1 MTHLMFCILSY
12 HCCVKFIAFH
22 IPVYCYLRL
31 IDKPISIKIGRL
43 SPPLVVYYYTANQ
56 FYVRIFLGLKPLQG
70 LKVLSQYPF
79 PLLHY
84 ELPLAALLHL
94 PSFKVS
100 QNTTFI
106 LPSFCPIF
114 RCCNEMV

>member
-1 MTHLMFCILSY
+1 MVGYL
-12 HCCVKFIAFH
+12 
-22 IPVYCYLRL
+22 LRL
-31 IDKPISIKIGRL
+31 FFIIILQIS
-43 SPPLVVYYYTANQ
+43 

-70 LKVLSQYPF
+70 LIVLSQYPI

-94 PSFKVS
+94 PSSIVS

-106 LPSFCPIF
+106 LTTFCLIF
-114 RCCNEMV
+114 RCCNEMVQGVG